1 MINFQASK
9 MFFDR
14 QPVIKRV
21 DKAKRN
27 VLSKFGAHTR
37 QTAKRSIRTRRKPSP
52 PGKPPT
58 NRTGTLK
65 RFIFFG
71 YDVTRES
78 VLIGPALLSGKKGD
92 APSVL
97 EYGGTIKPHPNP
109 RRVRR
114 RVGGSGVIVRGRTAS
129 KSSKQVKDQNQRLV
143 WVTFGRLKTADQVAR
158 SERLEAEIWGPLNL
172 GGSVKP
178 RPYMGPAFEQEL
190 TKLPPNWRN
199 SVSQ

>member
-14 QPVIKRV
+14 QPVINRV
-21 DKAKRN
+21 NKAKRK
-27 VLSKFGAHTR
+27 VLAKFGAHTR
-37 QTAKRSIRTRRKPSP
+37 QTAKRSIRTRKKASP

-58 NRTGTLK
+58 NRTGALK

-71 YDVTRES
+71 YDSAHES
-78 VLIGPALLSGKKGD
+78 VLIGPALLTGKKGD

-97 EYGGTIKPHPNP
+97 EYGGITPLRPNP

-114 RVGGSGVIVRGRTAS
+114 HIGGSGVIVRGRTAS
-129 KSSKQVKDQNQRLV
+129 KSSKQVKDRNQCPV
-143 WVTFGRLKTADQVAR
+143 WVTFGSLKTAGQVAR
-158 SERLEAEIWGPLNL
+158 SERLETEIWGPLNL
-172 GGSVKP
+172 GGSVQA

-190 TKLPPNWRN
+190 TKLPPDWRN
-199 SVSQ
+199 SVGL